1 VGKRCKER
9 RTELRWQKLL
19 QESVNVEMNDG
30 GFFQLWHGTSVNQYG
45 SPTLVA
51 QRAPQQRPEFI
62 LYYLAGAMSLK
73 MDSTSWQAVSPEII
87 HERQEFLRQDHIS
100 RPSSCRSVIV
110 DGKETGVRYWVGDRG
125 VRTSRLPYPVPPL
138 HVPLS
143 PASRPFPCC
152 SRPL

>member
-1 VGKRCKER
+1 MGKRCKGR

-87 HERQEFLRQDHIS
+87 HERQEFLRQDDIS
-100 RPSSCRSVIV
+100 RPSS
-110 DGKETGVRYWVGDRG
+110 
-125 VRTSRLPYPVPPL
+125 
-138 HVPLS
+138 
-143 PASRPFPCC
+143 
-152 SRPL
+152 